1 MMKSCKLR
9 HTAFLSNEQRVA
21 PARSKALMESAMDV
35 PIMNTNLVE
44 EGTKWVLVLHLKDL
58 LREQMELYYFYFF
71 FIHSVGFSFF
81 IQFLSPF

>member
-44 EGTKWVLVLHLKDL
+44 EGTK
-58 LREQMELYYFYFF
+58 
-71 FIHSVGFSFF
+71 
-81 IQFLSPF
+81 